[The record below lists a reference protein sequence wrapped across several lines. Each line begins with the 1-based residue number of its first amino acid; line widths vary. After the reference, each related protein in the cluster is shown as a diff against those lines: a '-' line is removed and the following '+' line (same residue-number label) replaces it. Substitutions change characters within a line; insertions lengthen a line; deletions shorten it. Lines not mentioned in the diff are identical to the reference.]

1 MDSFTATLPILEE
14 AMGEEGWWVC
24 QILTEMLQQAE
35 AALRQQEGPVES
47 HAMGLDQAQQE
58 VDTKE
63 DQEANGEQE
72 GEEASTGEEE
82 AQIHFMPRWAE
93 AEDRATSEA
102 VTAPAASPPQDPQ
115 PWAHRRLCLEG
126 LEMRTMCQAWASG
139 EREQRAQVRCQD
151 REATA

>member
-1 MDSFTATLPILEE
+1 MEE
-14 AMGEEGWWVC
+14 VEEV
-24 QILTEMLQQAE
+24 
-35 AALRQQEGPVES
+35 
-47 HAMGLDQAQQE
+47 
-58 VDTKE
+58 
-63 DQEANGEQE
+63 
-72 GEEASTGEEE
+72 ASSGEEE
-82 AQIHFMPRWAE
+82 AQIRVGASTAE

>member
-1 MDSFTATLPILEE
+1 MEVDWWGYLPMIIRILVEAEPELQEELGATMVMDMDVALLHHLVANIKEATLARWEFKLGDQE
-14 AMGEEGWWVC
+14 EEGGFMEV
-24 QILTEMLQQAE
+24 AE
-35 AALRQQEGPVES
+35 ALELVGRWR
-47 HAMGLDQAQQE
+47 
-58 VDTKE
+58 
-63 DQEANGEQE
+63 EQ
-72 GEEASTGEEE
+72 
-82 AQIHFMPRWAE
+82 

-139 EREQRAQVRCQD
+139 EREQRAQVRSQD